1 MNFSIPRYDARQQ
14 TVLQVLDKRS
24 RDIQETDIDYR
35 DEVSAIIRDVRKNG
49 DHAVLQYTGKF
60 DDLTVDSVARLRLSP
75 ADLKSAYDSLS
86 EADRDALTDAAQR
99 IRSFHERQVETGFE
113 HCDEYGNRIG
123 QRVRPIDRVGLYI
136 PGGQAAY
143 PSTVLM
149 TALPAHVAG
158 VREIIVTVPTPANKR
173 NSLVLAALHVAD
185 VDEVFT
191 VGGAQAIAAMA
202 YGTATIRR
210 VDKIVGPGGVFASLA
225 KRLVFGDVGIDVI
238 AGPSEVLI
246 IADGSCSPRW
256 AALDLLAQAEHDRA
270 ASAVLVSTS
279 STYLDEVEHE
289 VNSVLSSLSRAD
301 IAQDSLQTH
310 GALILCRD
318 VDQCVEVA
326 NTFAPEHLELAV
338 AEPEKLVDAIE
349 NAGAIFLGSHS
360 AEVMGDYSAGPSHVL
375 PTSQTARFSSPLG
388 VYDFVKRSSIISLT
402 AKGADA
408 LARTA
413 AHIADAE
420 GLTAHAAAAR
430 ARIQGFDSNQKR

>member
-1 MNFSIPRYDARQQ
+1 MNFAIPRYDARQQ

-24 RDIQETDIDYR
+24 RDIQETDVDYR
-35 DEVSAIIRDVRKNG
+35 DEVSAIVSDVRTNG
-49 DHAVLQYTGKF
+49 DRAVLQYTGKF
-60 DDLTVDSVARLRLSP
+60 DGLTVDSVARLRLSP
-75 ADLKSAYDSLS
+75 EDLRSAYESLS
-86 EADRDALTDAAQR
+86 EADRGALTDAAQR

-158 VREIIVTVPTPANKR
+158 VREIIVTVPTPANNR
-173 NSLVLAALHVAD
+173 NPLVLAALHLAE

-202 YGTATIRR
+202 YGTATIPR

-270 ASAVLVSTS
+270 ASALLASTS
-279 STYLDEVEHE
+279 STYLDEVEQE
-289 VNSVLSSLSRAD
+289 VNAVLSSLSRAD
-301 IAQDSLQTH
+301 IARDSLQSH

-318 VDQCVEVA
+318 FDQCVEVA

-338 AEPEKLVDAIE
+338 AEPEKLVDAVE

-402 AKGADA
+402 AEGADA

-420 GLTAHAAAAR
+420 GLTAHGAAAR
-430 ARIQGFDSNQKR
+430 ARIQGYDDNRNR